1 MDCRL
6 AILDERLLTKDGRM
20 NYIGLA
26 EKVQLVAGCR
36 RMTGNA
42 VRLGFGMLVTAGLL
56 MAGPVSWAQK
66 GSCDEKTVRKRA
78 SEQIPDIG
86 ADDIY
91 VNSQNSD
98 KPIVGLDKVIQ
109 FRNQQLA
116 GRKNN
121 QPAKFDPER
130 IVTSKNSNMAYE
142 YGKAHVE
149 YDLATTGEHVS
160 YDVDYLRVWKVDGK
174 VCKLA
179 ASFSR
184 AEKLAGVR

>member
-1 MDCRL
+1 MERPTGRRRGGWLREMGTLGARVGVLVVMVATVALAAPVCR
-6 AILDERLLTKDGRM
+6 
-20 NYIGLA
+20 
-26 EKVQLVAGCR
+26 
-36 RMTGNA
+36 
-42 VRLGFGMLVTAGLL
+42 
-56 MAGPVSWAQK
+56 AQK

-78 SEQIPDIG
+78 SEQIPDI
-86 ADDIY
+86 ASDDIY

-121 QPAKFDPER
+121 LPAKFEPER
-130 IVTSKNSNMAYE
+130 VVTSKNSNMAYE

-149 YDLATTGEHVS
+149 YDMATTGQHVS
-160 YDVDYLRVWKVDGK
+160 YDLDYLRVWKVEGK

>member
-1 MDCRL
+1 
-6 AILDERLLTKDGRM
+6 M
-20 NYIGLA
+20 NYIGL
-26 EKVQLVAGCR
+26 EVACRRASGCR
-36 RMTGNA
+36 GMMVEALAR
-42 VRLGFGMLVTAGLL
+42 VGFGMLVLA
-56 MAGPVSWAQK
+56 AIVVAAPVSRAQK
-66 GSCDEKTVRKRA
+66 GGCDEKTVRKKA
-78 SEQIPDIG
+78 SEQVPDIG
-86 ADDIY
+86 TEDIY

-130 IVTSKNSNMAYE
+130 VVTSKNSNMAYE

-149 YDLATTGEHVS
+149 YDMATTGQHVS
-160 YDVDYLRVWKVDGK
+160 YDLDYLRVWKVEGK

-184 AEKLAGVR
+184 AQKLAGVR

>member
-1 MDCRL
+1 
-6 AILDERLLTKDGRM
+6 M
-20 NYIGLA
+20 NYMGFRGGRNWLGYRSAIVAVGARCAFGIVLWAGLA
-26 EKVQLVAGCR
+26 A
-36 RMTGNA
+36 A
-42 VRLGFGMLVTAGLL
+42 A
-56 MAGPVSWAQK
+56 PVSFAQK

-78 SEQIPDIG
+78 SEPVPDIA
-86 ADDIY
+86 ADDVY

-98 KPIVGLDKVIQ
+98 KPIVGLDKVIV

-121 QPAKFDPER
+121 QPARFDPER
-130 IVTSKNSNMAYE
+130 VVTSKNSNMAYE

-149 YDLATTGEHVS
+149 YDMATTGQHVS
-160 YDVDYLRVWKVDGK
+160 YELDYLRVWKVEGK